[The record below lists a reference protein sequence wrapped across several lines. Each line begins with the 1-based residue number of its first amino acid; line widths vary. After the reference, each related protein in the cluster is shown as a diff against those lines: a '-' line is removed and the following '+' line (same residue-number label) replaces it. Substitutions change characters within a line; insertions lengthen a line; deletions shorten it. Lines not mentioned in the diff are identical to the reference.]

1 MTELFAVLLLAM
13 FLAGLLV
20 SFIGRK
26 RRMKREEAELLTAIE
41 SFREEESGEDKQ

>member
-20 SFIGRK
+20 SFIGRN
-26 RRMKREEAELLTAIE
+26 RRMKREETELLAAIE
-41 SFREEESGEDKQ
+41 SFRKEKTGENKQ

>member
-20 SFIGRK
+20 SFLGRNRK
-26 RRMKREEAELLTAIE
+26 MKREEAELLTAIE
-41 SFREEESGEDKQ
+41 SFREEETGENRQ